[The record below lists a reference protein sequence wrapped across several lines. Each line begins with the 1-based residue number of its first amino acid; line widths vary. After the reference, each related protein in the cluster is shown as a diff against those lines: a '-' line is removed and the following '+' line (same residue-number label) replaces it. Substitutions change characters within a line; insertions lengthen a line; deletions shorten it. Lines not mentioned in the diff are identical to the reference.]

1 MHHRTLT
8 PTFAVPPP
16 QAAHGR
22 ALASELGRAAPC
34 AELRQQPRATA
45 ATATSRPR
53 VRCGSAA
60 APPPRRRRRRG
71 RRGRPPVGRA
81 YPSEPP
87 HGRRPSP
94 RRVTEAIRKFCTTF
108 RRDVR
113 EMKFVLVSRRSNFA
127 RIFPEIRPLDRRF
140 LHSIAIS
147 FCRAN
152 FVSLYLLHR
161 SSVWRA
167 TSSSAKLIAWRCLLA

>member
-16 QAAHGR
+16 LAAHGR

-45 ATATSRPR
+45 ATATSQPR
-53 VRCGSAA
+53 ARCGSAA

-81 YPSEPP
+81 YPGEPP
-87 HGRRPSP
+87 HGRSLSPTCNGGDSCVLHDVPS
-94 RRVTEAIRKFCTTF
+94 
-108 RRDVR
+108 
-113 EMKFVLVSRRSNFA
+113 
-127 RIFPEIRPLDRRF
+127 
-140 LHSIAIS
+140 
-147 FCRAN
+147 
-152 FVSLYLLHR
+152 
-161 SSVWRA
+161 
-167 TSSSAKLIAWRCLLA
+167 

>member
-16 QAAHGR
+16 LAAHGR

-53 VRCGSAA
+53 ARCGSAA

-81 YPSEPP
+81 YPGEPP

-94 RRVTEAIRKFCTTF
+94 RRVTEAIRAFCTTF
-108 RRDVR
+108 RRDAR
-113 EMKFVLVSRRSNFA
+113 EMKFVLASRRSNFVHV
-127 RIFPEIRPLDRRF
+127 FPEIRPLDRRF
-140 LHSIAIS
+140 LRSVAIL
-147 FCRAN
+147 FCGAN

-167 TSSSAKLIAWRCLLA
+167 TSSGAKLIAWRCLLA